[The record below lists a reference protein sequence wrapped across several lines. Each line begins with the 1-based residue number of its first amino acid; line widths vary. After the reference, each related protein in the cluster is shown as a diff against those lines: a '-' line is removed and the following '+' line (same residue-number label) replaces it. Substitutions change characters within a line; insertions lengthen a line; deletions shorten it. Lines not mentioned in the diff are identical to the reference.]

1 MPFKKRGPPSDVA
14 PLLEVFHDWWNLFV
28 STTNS
33 NSLPVQKSFAKAIS
47 CGNWDFED
55 EEIYSSKLE
64 NIFALSDE
72 VLSNSDILR
81 LDPPSRSSTNLSN
94 STASL
99 DDEETTDE
107 PEKAQLSTILSAGLT
122 MNRRRMFI
130 SNEKDMGL
138 APWDAEQ
145 GDIICVLLGCR
156 FPVVLRPRGP
166 SDNYYVL
173 VGEAYIE
180 GFMDGEAILGLEEGY
195 FELNTFE
202 IH

>member
-1 MPFKKRGPPSDVA
+1 M
-14 PLLEVFHDWWNLFV
+14 
-28 STTNS
+28 
-33 NSLPVQKSFAKAIS
+33 
-47 CGNWDFED
+47 
-55 EEIYSSKLE
+55 
-64 NIFALSDE
+64 
-72 VLSNSDILR
+72 LSNSDILR

-99 DDEETTDE
+99 LDDEETTDE
-107 PEKAQLSTILSAGLT
+107 PEKAQFSTILSAGLT

-130 SNEKDMGL
+130 SKEKAVGL